1 MGKILV
7 VGSLN
12 VDMVMNVDHMPAEG
26 ETILCDGMTL
36 VPGGKGANQACAA
49 GRLGTDVAM
58 LGAIGDDDY
67 GALQLKSLSE
77 SGVEVGGLLKKEGQ
91 NTGTAFITVNKSGNN
106 SIVVVPGANSAF
118 RPEDI
123 EANREL
129 IEQCEIMILQLE
141 IPLDTVCYAAKL
153 AKSLGKT
160 VILDPAP
167 VPEHFPEELYEYV
180 DIVKPNETELGML
193 TGIAEAQKHLTEAAQ
208 VLKARG
214 VKNVLV
220 TLGGDGVYINPESGE
235 EIRIPACKVKAVDTT
250 AAGDSFTAALAA
262 MLLNGESL
270 EAAAEFANRVS
281 AIVVTRKGAQSSIP
295 TIDEV
300 VNYSKELER
309 VG

>member
-77 SGVEVGGLLKKEGQ
+77 VGVEVGGLLKKEGQ